1 MKKLLLIL
9 GGLFV
14 VAVIAFAIIL
24 FKLGAIVKTAVN
36 KVGPTI
42 TQTTFVLN
50 GADISPFSGKGSLKG
65 LTIGNPTGWT
75 TEHAFFLKEI
85 SIEIVPKSLT
95 ADHIVINSILI
106 DNPEIIC
113 EVSNTLT
120 NTNLQDLLKNIQ
132 QAGGSQPTQPAP
144 PAQTE
149 PKPATPAQPEAK
161 PGEEPKI
168 EIKSFRMQN
177 VTIKVAGAGKIYTVN
192 IPDLIMNDLGTKE
205 GGLTPQ
211 QLSIAIMKEITAQA
225 SQAAFKSAMKSGLK
239 EKAVEGL
246 RGLFEGKK

>member
-9 GGLFV
+9 GGLLV
-14 VAVIAFAIIL
+14 GAVIAFAIIL
-24 FKLGAIVKTAVN
+24 FKLGTIVKTAVN

-42 TQTTFVLN
+42 TQTTFVLDS
-50 GADISPFSGKGSLKG
+50 ADVSPFSGKGTLKG
-65 LTIGNPTGWT
+65 LTIGNPKGWT

-85 SIEIVPKSLT
+85 SIELVPKSLT

-113 EVSNTLT
+113 EVSSTLT

-132 QAGGSQPTQPAP
+132 QASG
-144 PAQTE
+144 AQTE
-149 PKPATPAQPEAK
+149 TKPATTAQPEAK

-177 VTIKVAGAGKIYTVN
+177 VTIKVSGAGKLYTVN

-211 QLSIAIMKEITAQA
+211 QLSVAIMKEITAQA
-225 SQAAFKSAMKSGLK
+225 SQAAFKSAMKSSLK
-239 EKAVEGL
+239 DKAVEGL
-246 RGLFEGKK
+246 RGLFDGKK

>member
-9 GGLFV
+9 GGLLA

-50 GADISPFSGKGSLKG
+50 GADISPFSGKGSLKE
-65 LTIGNPTGWT
+65 LTIGNPKGWT

-85 SIEIVPKSLT
+85 SIALVPKSLP
-95 ADHIVINSILI
+95 ADHIVIASILI

-113 EVSNTLT
+113 EVSSTLT

-132 QAGGSQPTQPAP
+132 QSGGTQ

-149 PKPATPAQPEAK
+149 SKPTTAAQPEAK
-161 PGEEPKI
+161 PGKEPKI

-177 VTIKVAGAGKIYTVN
+177 VTIKVAGTGKIYTVN